1 MSVFELQNAYFGIR
15 VFITRRLGHFVFKF
29 SHVLDTQ
36 HQLEELLPR
45 LRHSQWVAI
54 DTEADSLHAY
64 PEKLCLIQIS
74 YPGHDV
80 LLDPLAAI
88 DLAPLFAELANR
100 ELVMHGSD
108 YDLRLFRRY
117 HNFVPHAVFDTM
129 IAARLL
135 GCRRFGLA
143 DLLTEFLGVT
153 LDKGPQKANW
163 ARRPLTERM
172 ESYARNDTCHLQ
184 PLVDSLRARLG
195 EKGRLEW
202 VKESC
207 AQLVRDC
214 AHCEEVNPDL
224 VWRVKGSS
232 KLPRKG
238 LAVVREIWRWREV
251 EAISHNKPP
260 FFMLAHEV
268 MTALADTAA
277 HGQPF
282 EPIIPRHLT
291 QRRRQGLMEAIQRA
305 IALPQTEW
313 PYPLPLPPRR
323 YQTEAQK
330 RRMEELT
337 RRRDDHARELDIDP
351 TVIASRAT
359 LVELA
364 EDWDTTNGPL
374 LLPWQRNL
382 LSF

>member
-1 MSVFELQNAYFGIR
+1 M
-15 VFITRRLGHFVFKF
+15 FKLWN
-29 SHVLDTQ
+29 VLDTQ

-45 LRHSQWVAI
+45 LRHSPWMAI

-80 LLDPLAAI
+80 LVDPLAAI
-88 DLAPLFAELANR
+88 DLAPFFAELAGR

-117 HNFVPHAVFDTM
+117 HNFIPHAVFDTM

-135 GCRRFGLA
+135 GCRKFGLS
-143 DLLTEFLGVT
+143 DLLAEFLGVT

-163 ARRPLTERM
+163 ARRPLTDRM
-172 ESYARNDTCHLQ
+172 ESYARNDTRHLQ
-184 PLVDSLRARLG
+184 PLVDSLRARLE
-195 EKGRLEW
+195 EKGRLAW

-214 AHCEEVNPDL
+214 AHGEEANPDL
-224 VWRVKGSS
+224 VWRVKGAS
-232 KLPRKG
+232 KLTRKG
-238 LAVVREIWRWREV
+238 LAVVREIWRWREA
-251 EAISHNKPP
+251 EAIEHNKPP

-277 HGQPF
+277 HDHPF
-282 EPIIPRHLT
+282 EPHIPRHLT
-291 QRRRQGLMEAIQRA
+291 PRRRQGLIEAIQRA
-305 IALPQTEW
+305 IALPHAEW
-313 PYPLPLPPRR
+313 PHPLPLPPRR

-337 RRRDDHARELDIDP
+337 HRRDHHARELDIDP
-351 TVIASRAT
+351 TVIASRST

-364 EDWDTTNGPL
+364 EDWDTTNGRL
-374 LLPWQRNL
+374 LLRWQRDL